1 MHLAASVGGIGT
13 NLQYPGKFFYDNMMM
28 GIQMMEIG
36 GQRGLEKFVAV
47 GTVCSYP
54 KLTPIPFHVD
64 DFWDG
69 YPEET
74 NAPYGLAKKMLAV
87 QSQAY
92 RTQYGFNSIFLL
104 PSNLYGP
111 GDNFDEQSS
120 HVIPAFIH
128 KCIRAQREGL
138 EHITLW
144 GTGSATREFLY
155 VTDAAKAI
163 VLASEKYNDSYPL
176 NIGTGQEICIK
187 DLWGIIQDEI
197 GFRGEVHWNSEMPDG
212 QPRRCL
218 DVRSMKEYLQFS
230 PEMSLVD
237 GLKNTIRWYTSE
249 YLVKP
254 VYGNTN
260 NKKPVVMHHI

>member
-1 MHLAASVGGIGT
+1 MFLTKPSS
-13 NLQYPGKFFYDNMMM
+13 
-28 GIQMMEIG
+28 
-36 GQRGLEKFVAV
+36 
-47 GTVCSYP
+47 CS
-54 KLTPIPFHVD
+54 IPCGRFLGRISRRNKCSLW
-64 DFWDG
+64 FG
-69 YPEET
+69 
-74 NAPYGLAKKMLAV
+74 KKMIAV